1 MRRSTLYRQTSR
13 HHAVFF
19 IVGICIVIT
28 AGSEMYVSH
37 LEHDAIGLAMWLLL
51 AVSLAYVA
59 FRQLKLCLHYADR
72 ARMAESAEWRYHH
85 NQSRTLRGFVRRNQT
100 KH

>member
-1 MRRSTLYRQTSR
+1 MRRSTLYRQTST
-13 HHAVFF
+13 HHAIFAF
-19 IVGICIVIT
+19 VGLCVVV
-28 AGSEMYVSH
+28 ASVSEMYVAH

-59 FRQLKLCLHYADR
+59 AKQLKLCLHYAAR